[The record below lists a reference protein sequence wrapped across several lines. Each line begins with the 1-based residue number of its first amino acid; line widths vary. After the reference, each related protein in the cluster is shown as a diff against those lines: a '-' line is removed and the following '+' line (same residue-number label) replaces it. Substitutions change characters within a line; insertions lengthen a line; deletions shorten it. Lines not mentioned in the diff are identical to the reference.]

1 MSGSSD
7 KSKERGLFAEV
18 SEVMVSS
25 GYLYRYTLI
34 LFLLLIFVVF
44 SMTTSKSVLSE

>member
-34 LFLLLIFVVF
+34 LFLLVF